1 MVIGTGLLV
10 ASALLRPKPKS
21 NDGKQG
27 NQSNVDGKQIVRN
40 TDFAPKYGFDSTQGV
55 TTLGGMIP
63 LIYTKREA
71 LFDGNFGGLRVNLPL
86 LWSQTLS
93 LYGGQ
98 MFRGVFLLGEASIE
112 EIQTD
117 NYAIGS
123 SLIQNFYFNNLNV
136 NELASRATVYESLSG
151 GRIENRHRV
160 LGRTPAND
168 PGNGSDTNAN
178 GGDVYQVYRN
188 NQYRTDFCASY
199 VPNSQTVFGVFSP
212 IGNAMVYRVNPTI
225 QPGVRSVY
233 TTADPERITVECP
246 SDGQQLNL
254 RDKYRCRFV
263 TRSGI
268 LENGTGG
275 TLLAVNMD
283 QEAIQIPS

>member
-1 MVIGTGLLV
+1 MENDV
-10 ASALLRPKPKS
+10 A
-21 NDGKQG
+21 
-27 NQSNVDGKQIVRN
+27 
-40 TDFAPKYGFDSTQGV
+40 YGGV
-55 TTLGGMIP
+55 
-63 LIYTKREA
+63 
-71 LFDGNFGGLRVNLPL
+71 RVNLPL

-98 MFRGVFLLGEASIE
+98 MFRGVFLLGESLRGTQNENELDPPVLA
-112 EIQTD
+112 D

-123 SLIQNFYFNNLNV
+123 SLIQNFYFSSLNINNV
-136 NELASRATVYESLSG
+136 ASRATIYESLTG
-151 GRIENRHRV
+151 GRIQNSDRV
-160 LGRTPAND
+160 LGRDAAND
-168 PGNGSDTNAN
+168 PGNGSNTNNA

-199 VPNSQTVFGVFSP
+199 VPNSQTVFGVYSP
-212 IGNAMVYRVNPTI
+212 CGNAMVYRVNPTI

-268 LENGTGG
+268 ITGWHRRG
-275 TLLAVNMD
+275 RTSAATLVPGAVIRFSTETVCRKRQYQLQALFD
-283 QEAIQIPS
+283 FRVDAYKQ